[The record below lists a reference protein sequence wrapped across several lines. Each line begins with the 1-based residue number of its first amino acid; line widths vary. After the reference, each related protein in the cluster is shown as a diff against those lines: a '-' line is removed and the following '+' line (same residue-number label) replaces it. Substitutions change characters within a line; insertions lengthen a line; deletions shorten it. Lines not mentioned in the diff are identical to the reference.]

1 MSNELQMNDTD
12 YLELMSVLEETKKWI
27 MKLQVNVQASVDLK
41 NLSSDELLKKIYWM
55 IDDREK
61 DEMWD
66 EYICCILSIMTEKSE
81 FNWNIF
87 WQWKYG
93 KDVLTTEEFNV
104 LSGIDTW
111 RTSFLTEQIS
121 KKKDI
126 IKTVLDKLINVYKN
140 ANA

>member
-1 MSNELQMNDTD
+1 MSKKPQMNKAD
-12 YLELMSVLEETKKWI
+12 YSELMSVLEETKRWI
-27 MKLQVNVQASVDLK
+27 TKLQVNVQASVDLK
-41 NLSSDELLKKIYWM
+41 TLSSNELLKKIYWM
-55 IDDREK
+55 IDNREK
-61 DEMWD
+61 DDMRD

-93 KDVLTTEEFNV
+93 KNILTTKEFRI

-126 IKTVLDKLINVYKN
+126 IKTVLEKLIKAYKK

>member
-1 MSNELQMNDTD
+1 
-12 YLELMSVLEETKKWI
+12 
-27 MKLQVNVQASVDLK
+27 
-41 NLSSDELLKKIYWM
+41 
-55 IDDREK
+55 
-61 DEMWD
+61 MWD

-93 KDVLTTEEFNV
+93 KNVLTTEEFNV

-121 KKKDI
+121 DKKDI
-126 IKTVLDKLINVYKN
+126 IKVVLEKLINAYKN

>member
-1 MSNELQMNDTD
+1 MSNELQMSNVD
-12 YLELMSVLEETKKWI
+12 YSELMSVLEETKKWI

-81 FNWNIF
+81 FDWNIF

-121 KKKDI
+121 DKKDI
-126 IKTVLDKLINVYKN
+126 IKVVLKKLINVYKN